1 MKAFIERS
9 KLGLLFVSLLLVL
22 SACGNNSNN
31 TSSNNSNAGKD
42 NTAASGTTPNA
53 NASDSSGNSTQASP
67 AQGGVLTYAL
77 ATSPDTLDP
86 ARSGLAVASRVY
98 KTIFDNLVVTDA
110 DNNIKPWLATEWTA
124 ADDGLSYTFKLRQD
138 VKFQD
143 GTPFNA
149 DAVKFTF
156 DRIKDPAT
164 KASNSAAQ
172 LSAYASSEVI
182 DPYTIKLNLSSAS
195 QSFLGNLSSSTL
207 GIVSP
212 TAVQKYGDQF
222 GKNPVGTGPFKFVK
236 WEENAD
242 IQVERNPDY
251 AWAPSNVDNP
261 KAAYLDGIT
270 FKIIPEEA
278 TRIGSVQS
286 KQILAAE
293 TVPPQNIVSIQ
304 GDSSLQLLKVNT
316 VGLPYTLFINQ
327 DHAPWNDVK
336 VRQALQYGIDVGSIV
351 KTLYL
356 GTYEQ
361 AWSSLTP
368 GIFGYDASL
377 EGAIKPDAD
386 KAAKLL
392 DDAGWVK
399 GADGIRAKDGKKLT
413 LHYVDGSPNR
423 EKRNDIAVIIQ
434 QQLKKIGIE
443 VNVELTKD
451 VLTKVYTNRDY
462 DLYGNSQV
470 NSDPNALYPFY
481 HTAAPGAFGNIA
493 GVSDPQVDQWLEQ
506 GAVEKDNAKR
516 EELYKNVQHY
526 ISDNAVI
533 IPIYVFPYTVAA
545 DKSVQGLKFDKAGYP
560 LFNDV
565 NLQK

>member
-1 MKAFIERS
+1 MKSIVKRS
-9 KLGLLFVSLLLVL
+9 KIGLTFISLLLVL
-22 SACGNNSNN
+22 SALSACGNNNN
-31 TSSNNSNAGKD
+31 GKEG
-42 NTAASGTTPNA
+42 AASGA
-53 NASDSSGNSTQASP
+53 ASKPPASESASASASPQASA

-124 ADDGLSYTFKLRQD
+124 GEDGLSYTFKLRQD

-164 KASNSAAQ
+164 KASNAAAQ

-182 DPYTIKLNLSSAS
+182 DPYTIKLNLSTPSRA
-195 QSFLGNLSSSTL
+195 FLGNLSTSTL

-212 TAVQKYGDQF
+212 TAVQKYGEQF

-251 AWAPSNVDNP
+251 AWAPGNVDNQG
-261 KAAYLDGIT
+261 AAYLDGIT

-293 TVPPQNIVSIQ
+293 TVPPQNVVSIQ
-304 GDSSLQLLKVNT
+304 GDASLQLLKVNT
-316 VGLPYTLFINQ
+316 IGLPYTLFLNQ
-327 DHAPWNDVK
+327 DKAPWNDVK
-336 VRQALQYGIDVGSIV
+336 VRQALQSGIDVGAIV

-377 EGAIKPDAD
+377 EGSVKPDAD

-392 DDAGWVK
+392 DESGWVL
-399 GADGIRAKDGKKLT
+399 GADGIRVKDGKKLT
-413 LHYVDGSPNR
+413 LHYVDGTPNR

-434 QQLKKIGIE
+434 QQLKKIGVE
-443 VNVELTKD
+443 VNIELTKD
-451 VLTKVYTNRDY
+451 VLTKVFKNRDY
-462 DLYGNSQV
+462 DIYGNSQV
-470 NSDPNALYPFY
+470 NSDPNALYSFY

-493 GVSDPQVDQWLEQ
+493 GVSNPQVDQWLEQ
-506 GAVEKDNAKR
+506 GAVEKDDAKR
-516 EELYKNVQHY
+516 AELYKNVQQY
-526 ISDNAVI
+526 IKDNAVI

-545 DKSVQGLKFDKAGYP
+545 GKSVQGLKFDKSGYP

>member
-1 MKAFIERS
+1 MKSFVKRS
-9 KLGLLFVSLLLVL
+9 QALLTLVSVLLVATAL
-22 SACGNNSNN
+22 SACGNDNN
-31 TSSNNSNAGKD
+31 KEEG
-42 NTAASGTTPNA
+42 AASG
-53 NASDSSGNSTQASP
+53 NASSKPASASATESASPQASA

-77 ATSPDTLDP
+77 ATSPDSLDP

-124 ADDGLSYTFKLRQD
+124 SEDGLSYTFKLRQD

-149 DAVKFTF
+149 EAVKFTF

-172 LSAYASSEVI
+172 LAAYASSEVI
-182 DPYTIKLNLSSAS
+182 DPYTIKLNLSIAS
-195 QSFLGNLSSSTL
+195 RAFLGNLSNATL

-236 WEENAD
+236 WVENAD
-242 IQVERNPDY
+242 IEVARNPDY
-251 AWAPSNVDNP
+251 AWAPGTVDNQG
-261 KAAYLDGIT
+261 AAYLDGIT
-270 FKIIPEEA
+270 YKIIPEEA

-293 TVPPQNIVSIQ
+293 TVPPQNIVSIES
-304 GDSSLQLLKVNT
+304 DSSLQLLKSNT

-327 DHAPWNDVK
+327 DHAPWDDVK
-336 VRQALQYGIDVGSIV
+336 VRQALQSGIDVGAIV

-377 EGAIKPDAD
+377 EGSVQPDAD

-392 DDAGWVK
+392 DESGWVLE
-399 GADGIRAKDGKKLT
+399 ADGIRAKDGKKLT

-443 VNVELTKD
+443 VNIELTKD
-451 VLTKVYTNRDY
+451 VLTKVYTNREY
-462 DLYGNSQV
+462 DIYGNSQV
-470 NSDPNALYPFY
+470 NSDPNALYSFY

-506 GAVEKDNAKR
+506 GAVEKDDAKR
-516 EELYKNVQHY
+516 AELYKNVQHY
-526 ISDNAVI
+526 IKDNAVI

-545 DKSVQGLKFDKAGYP
+545 GKSVQGLKFDKYGYP

-565 NLQK
+565 NLKK